1 MPLPVWELST
11 YNRPS
16 GHLTGRGNKK
26 NVRNAVAALRTFE
39 ERSVTPSRS
48 VNVQFHALL
57 FGRLLSELVD
67 LSIFG
72 VLGDIGKRIAREGEL
87 QRLIEGYRAGARTID
102 GRCGLICSIL
112 HRSGTFF
119 VSPTPFRLL
128 YDVLA
133 RLHVQELAADI
144 SAVGQD
150 RLQNKRLV
158 ELLDERNLPF
168 DQCILYDH
176 LPAIG
181 PRWIHL
187 NVRLDP
193 TQNRRVYLRR

>member
-26 NVRNAVAALRTFE
+26 NVHNAVAALRTFR

-48 VNVQFHALL
+48 ANVQFHALL
-57 FGRLLSELVD
+57 FSRLRDELVD
-67 LSIFG
+67 LRILA

-87 QRLIEGYRAGARTID
+87 QRLIEGYRAGTRTID
-102 GRCGLICSIL
+102 GRCRSCLLPFL

-128 YDVLA
+128 YDVGT
-133 RLHVQELAADI
+133 RLHVQELAADGG
-144 SAVGQD
+144 A
-150 RLQNKRLV
+150 
-158 ELLDERNLPF
+158 F
-168 DQCILYDH
+168 
-176 LPAIG
+176 
-181 PRWIHL
+181 
-187 NVRLDP
+187 
-193 TQNRRVYLRR
+193 